1 MNTIR
6 FKDITIPSADDMTEK
21 GRYVYMSGDEPDVHV
36 LRICTED
43 TSTAVMY
50 VLLAPEIRI
59 TAGRRKELLR
69 AVRELTGDDPE
80 QFESCVEHEYGGLWN
95 IRIALIYHRA
105 TDFNVIYHMF
115 KTVYEEES

>member
-6 FKDITIPSADDMTEK
+6 FKDITLPRVDDIPEK
-21 GRYVYMSGDEPDVHV
+21 GRYIYRNGDEPDVHV
-36 LRICTED
+36 LRIRTED
-43 TSTAVMY
+43 TPTAVMY

-69 AVRELTGDDPE
+69 AVLELTGDDPK
-80 QFESCVEHEYGGLWN
+80 QFESYVEREYGGLWN
-95 IRIALIYHRA
+95 IRIALIHHRA
-105 TDFNVIYHMF
+105 TDFNIIYHMF

>member
-6 FKDITIPSADDMTEK
+6 FKDVTLPRVDDIPEK
-21 GRYVYMSGDEPDVHV
+21 CRYIYRNGDEPDVHV
-36 LRICTED
+36 LRIRTED

-50 VLLAPEIRI
+50 MLLAPEIRI

-69 AVRELTGDDPE
+69 AVLELTGDDPK
-80 QFESCVEHEYGGLWN
+80 QFESYVEHEYGGLWN
-95 IRIALIYHRA
+95 IRIALVYHRA

-115 KTVYEEES
+115 KTVYEDEL

>member
-6 FKDITIPSADDMTEK
+6 FKDITIPSVDDIPEK
-21 GRYVYMSGDEPDVHV
+21 GRYIYSDADEPDVHV
-36 LRICTED
+36 LRIRTED
-43 TSTAVMY
+43 TTAVMY

-69 AVRELTGDDPE
+69 AVRELTGDDPK
-80 QFESCVEHEYGGLWN
+80 QFESYVEREYGGLWN

-115 KTVYEEES
+115 KKIYEDES

>member
-6 FKDITIPSADDMTEK
+6 FKAITIPSADDMPEK
-21 GRYVYMSGDEPDVHV
+21 GRYVYRNGDEPDVHV
-36 LRICTED
+36 LRIRTED
-43 TSTAVMY
+43 TPTAVMY

-59 TAGRRKELLR
+59 NAGRRKELLR
-69 AVRELTGDDPE
+69 AVLELTGDDPK
-80 QFESCVEHEYGGLWN
+80 QFESYVEREYGGLWN
-95 IRIALIYHRA
+95 IRIALIHHRA

>member
-6 FKDITIPSADDMTEK
+6 FKDITLPSVDDIPKK
-21 GRYVYMSGDEPDVHV
+21 GRYVYMNGAEPDVHV
-36 LRICTED
+36 LRIRTED
-43 TSTAVMY
+43 TPTAVMY

-59 TAGRRKELLR
+59 TAGRRNELLR
-69 AVRELTGDDPE
+69 AVRELTGDDPK
-80 QFESCVEHEYGGLWN
+80 QFESCVEREYGGLWN